1 MSLENI
7 EKALKNLSKD
17 LSEQFV
23 SAEYETV
30 KQTAEAKKAFKND
43 IQDNANLNLLT
54 KELQQ
59 VRNDLPGT
67 EIDEILNELAVTSL
81 NGNYFSQDLVTKVD
95 NATEKSD
102 LESITGSAKLVAD
115 GELTKAFTAPFPQ
128 AMADTLKEVTTAT
141 KPQINQLLG
150 EVSKASLSILDDITS
165 QTFGNSV
172 SALSKLKSTVSL
184 ISSSNA
190 LVLSNIAKT
199 GFDGV
204 LVNIIEQVLGNLN
217 LTLNTALVQ
226 NGQRVVIP
234 NKLKRE
240 IASLIQQGRF
250 RSAAAILTNFS
261 DKSLEEIETLLKNT
275 NITVSDNLA
284 PASSSG
290 EVVDIDDTVNLVN
303 AQNSWKE
310 SRTDTGKVFFKVGS
324 TAREISTLVK
334 DFANLKRDVSEVVI
348 YSTPSNKEI
357 SIVDLHNLF
366 VSQFDQGLNPHFYIN
381 KAGILFR
388 GRPLEIPS
396 LNIGA
401 FSKLNVQHHKHSI
414 NITINSEKGI
424 SPAQSK
430 SLEELIR
437 SITLAMPG
445 ISIYDVNDL
454 GAVPPDPNIT
464 DIYKWLKV
472 EFPDRTQVPSSVYN
486 PSEKNS
492 LDKDSLVNLLNG
504 NPATGE

>member
-7 EKALKNLSKD
+7 EKALQNLSKD
-17 LSEQFV
+17 LNKQFV
-23 SAEYETV
+23 SAEYEIV
-30 KQTAEAKKAFKND
+30 KQTAAAKKAFKNNLEN
-43 IQDNANLNLLT
+43 NANLKLLT
-54 KELQQ
+54 QQ
-59 VRNDLPGT
+59 LEQLRTDLPGT

-81 NGNYFSQDLVTKVD
+81 NGNYFSKDLITKVE
-95 NATEKSD
+95 NAVEKAD
-102 LESITGSAKLVAD
+102 LESITGSLKLVAD

-150 EVSKASLSILDDITS
+150 EVSKASTTILDDITS

-190 LVLSNIAKT
+190 LVLNNIAKT

-226 NGQRVVIP
+226 NGKRVVIP

-240 IASLIQQGRF
+240 IAGLIQQGRF
-250 RSAAAILTNFS
+250 KSAAAILTKFS
-261 DKSLEEIETLLKNT
+261 DKSIEEIESLLKNT

-284 PASSSG
+284 PSSSG
-290 EVVDIDDTVNLVN
+290 EVVDVDDTINLVK
-303 AQNSWKE
+303 ALNSWKE
-310 SRTDTGKVFFKVGS
+310 STTDTSKVFFKVGS

-357 SIVDLHNLF
+357 SITDLHNLF
-366 VSQFDQGLNPHFYIN
+366 VSQFDKGLNPHFYIN

-388 GRPLEIPS
+388 GRPLETPS
-396 LNIGA
+396 LSIGA
-401 FSKLNVQHHKHSI
+401 FSKLRFQHHEHSI
-414 NITINSEKGI
+414 NITINCENGI
-424 SPAQSK
+424 SPAQSR

-437 SITLAMPG
+437 CITLAMPG
-445 ISIYDVNDL
+445 ILIYDINDL
-454 GAVPPDPNIT
+454 GALPPDPNIT
-464 DIYKWLKV
+464 DINKWLRV
-472 EFPDRTQVPSSVYN
+472 EFPNRTQVPSRVYN